1 VTLFLTLELGHYSN
15 ILGSVDLN
23 RVFFLHFESKALV
36 KAPLDKLWA
45 FISTPDS
52 IAHCLPGVVE
62 YKVHEDKRIEA
73 KTKIG
78 VGFIKGTFKV
88 NSRVTEEDPVNRHAR
103 LLVDGS
109 GVTSA
114 FKADILINC
123 SPHAEGTELSWIA
136 DATISGPLGSVAKGL
151 LESTAQKIVNQT
163 LECVTQK
170 VSQST

>member
-1 VTLFLTLELGHYSN
+1 M
-15 ILGSVDLN
+15 
-23 RVFFLHFESKALV
+23 HFESKAVV
-36 KAPLDKLWA
+36 KAPVDKLWT

-52 IAHCLPGVVE
+52 IAQCLPGVVE
-62 YKVHEDKRIEA
+62 YKVYDDRRIEA

-88 NSRVTEEDPVNRHAR
+88 NSRVSEEDPVKHHAT

-114 FKADILINC
+114 FKASIQIGCN
-123 SPHAEGTELSWIA
+123 PHSDGTELSWIA
-136 DATISGPLGSVAKGL
+136 EVTISGPLGSVAKGM
-151 LESTAQKIVNQT
+151 LEKTAQKIVDQT

-170 VSQST
+170 VTQQTC